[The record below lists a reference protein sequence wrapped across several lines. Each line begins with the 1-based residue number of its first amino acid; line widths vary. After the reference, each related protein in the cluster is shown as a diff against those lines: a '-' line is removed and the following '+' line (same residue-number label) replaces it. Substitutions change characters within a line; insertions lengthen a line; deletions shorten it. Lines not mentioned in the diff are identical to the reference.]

1 MFMAEDD
8 KTYCGERSR
17 DPFLGEL
24 DARMEILM
32 CKYAV
37 SKQDVL
43 DVMQIVGDDYYAIAA
58 HLHEKQDSY

>member
-24 DARMEILM
+24 DPRMEVLM
-32 CKYAV
+32 RKYAV
-37 SKQDVL
+37 SRQDVL

-58 HLHEKQDSY
+58 YLHEKQDSY